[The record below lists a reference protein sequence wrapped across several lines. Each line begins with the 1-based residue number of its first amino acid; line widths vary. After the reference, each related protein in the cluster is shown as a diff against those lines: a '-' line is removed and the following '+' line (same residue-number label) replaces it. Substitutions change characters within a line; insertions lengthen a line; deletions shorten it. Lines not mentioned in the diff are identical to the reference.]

1 MCRETAGSDSHNSA
15 SLALPRARCARAAPV
30 NPVRARASLV
40 IARQRDHP
48 LQIMTD
54 APLPEGKF
62 LDGHLLIAMPGMGDT
77 RFERSVIFLCAHSDE
92 GAMGLIVNKPA
103 PDLSF
108 TDLLT
113 QLKIEPRVDVKGIRV
128 HFGGPVEHGRGFVLH
143 SADYSV
149 EESSLAVSPGFAMT
163 ATVDI
168 LQDIALGAGPAP
180 ALLALGYA
188 GWGPGQLESEI
199 QANGWLTAPA
209 DADLVFGRSDP
220 EKWGA
225 ALRSISIDPR
235 LLSIE
240 GGRA

>member
-1 MCRETAGSDSHNSA
+1 MENA
-15 SLALPRARCARAAPV
+15 RAR
-30 NPVRARASLV
+30 
-40 IARQRDHP
+40 
-48 LQIMTD
+48 
-54 APLPEGKF
+54 F
-62 LDGHLLIAMPGMGDT
+62 LDGQLLIAMPGMGDL
-77 RFERSVIFLCAHSDE
+77 RFERSVIFMCAHSAE

-103 PDLSF
+103 TELSF
-108 TDLLT
+108 ADLLA
-113 QLKIEPRVDVKGIRV
+113 QLKIPATIDLRGTRV

-143 SADYSV
+143 TADYAV
-149 EESSLAVSPGFAMT
+149 EESSMKVTDTFAMT

-168 LQDIALGAGPAP
+168 LQDIARGAGPRQS
-180 ALLALGYA
+180 LLALGYA

-209 DADLVFGRSDP
+209 DAALVFGLDDA

-235 LLSIE
+235 LLSAE